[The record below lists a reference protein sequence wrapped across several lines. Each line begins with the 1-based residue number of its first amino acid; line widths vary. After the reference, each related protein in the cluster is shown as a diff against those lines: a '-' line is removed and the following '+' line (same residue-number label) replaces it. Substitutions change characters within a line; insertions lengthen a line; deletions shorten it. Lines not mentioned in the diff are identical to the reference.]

1 MPDYHMSELTN
12 LALVSEEGVSDY
24 APWALFALQTVSAI
38 LALVTIFLYK
48 KRMLQI
54 RLTLF
59 NMLVLVGYYVTLVI
73 FVLNLKGDASFVPSW
88 TVCLPL
94 ISIILSWLA
103 IRAIGKDEMLVKAYE
118 RLR

>member
-1 MPDYHMSELTN
+1 MNTSYTRID
-12 LALVSEEGVSDY
+12 AEEI
-24 APWALFALQTVSAI
+24 PNWACYNDNRIAVIDSLQNFDSVK
-38 LALVTIFLYK
+38 VVKMGFY
-48 KRMLQI
+48 M
-54 RLTLF
+54 
-59 NMLVLVGYYVTLVI
+59 
-73 FVLNLKGDASFVPSW
+73 FVLCLKGDASFVPSW